1 VWPPDESG
9 AHWVQKN
16 VFRGLGR
23 FLSCPHNVIKERN
36 LPECVSGF
44 GAEIERGFVFERIDK
59 APEVRRWGI
68 ALQQY
73 MQVIRHQA
81 VGTEGEGLLG
91 SNLKEVFQEPSRD
104 AWRAEIGDAI
114 ACAESEEVGPAADVV
129 LFWEA
134 DEFVETLGG
143 FEGKRHSGLPV
154 REYTAWL

>member
-1 VWPPDESG
+1 MVLCLNVLTKLRRSEDGESPCSNI
-9 AHWVQKN
+9 W
-16 VFRGLGR
+16 
-23 FLSCPHNVIKERN
+23 
-36 LPECVSGF
+36 
-44 GAEIERGFVFERIDK
+44 
-59 APEVRRWGI
+59 
-68 ALQQY
+68 
-73 MQVIRHQA
+73 QVIRHQA